1 MIHYIEPIKRVV
13 LDDIAYNGETV
24 NGKIFGGFCDCGGS
38 MFQKVWLKIE
48 NLRILISECEK
59 CWKNSAYF
67 FNSTKFV
74 KKEEAKVIEK
84 SNFIEYLKN
93 YLSDLEIQAML
104 EKAKGK
110 PYKPADLSRAKK
122 KLTEMN
128 FSFEDVLEVLK

>member
-13 LDDIAYNGETV
+13 LDDVAYEVEIV
-24 NGKIFGGFCDCGGS
+24 NEKIFGGFCDCGGS
-38 MFQKVWLKIE
+38 MFQKLWLKIE
-48 NLRILISECEK
+48 NLRILLSECDK
-59 CWKNSAYF
+59 CWKNIAYF

-74 KKEEAKVIEK
+74 KKEDAKVVEK
-84 SNFIEYLKN
+84 SNFIDYLKN

-110 PYKPADLSRAKK
+110 PYKPVDLSRAKK

-128 FSFEDVLEVLK
+128 FPFEEVLEILK